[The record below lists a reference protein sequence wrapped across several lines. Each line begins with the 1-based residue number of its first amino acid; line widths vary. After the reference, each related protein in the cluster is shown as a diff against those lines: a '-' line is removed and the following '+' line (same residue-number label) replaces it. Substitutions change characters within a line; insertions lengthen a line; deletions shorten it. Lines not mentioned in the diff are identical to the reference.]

1 MKIYFYLPNAES
13 GGAENVII
21 SLANEFSKKDY
32 QVVLILGKAQG
43 AFIYKIFHKVKIIEI
58 GNTSILK
65 TAFKLYSL
73 VSKEAPDILCVTKN
87 HVNTVVALF
96 TPFFKKTKVILRE
109 ANTPSIE
116 YLNSGLYGKI
126 IMNISKITYR
136 FSDKFIA
143 VSNGVRDDMAG
154 FYKLKKSSIQTIYNP
169 VISEEF
175 YKESNEKVS
184 HTFFEEQK
192 LNSKVY
198 IFVAVGRLMP
208 QKDYPTMIESFN
220 QAYSINK
227 NIRLIILGRI
237 EKYNL
242 DYEIVQNNINTN
254 QLDNVIDFVG
264 FVSNPFKYLRKANCF
279 IQTSLF
285 EGLPGTLVQALG
297 LKKDIIATNCK
308 SGPEEILDFGK
319 YGTLVEIGNINQI
332 SEQIINYST
341 GKQNRKADD
350 MFIKQFTLDVSVN
363 KYEQLFKILN

>member
-1 MKIYFYLPNAES
+1 M
-13 GGAENVII
+13 
-21 SLANEFSKKDY
+21 
-32 QVVLILGKAQG
+32 
-43 AFIYKIFHKVKIIEI
+43 
-58 GNTSILK
+58 
-65 TAFKLYSL
+65 
-73 VSKEAPDILCVTKN
+73 
-87 HVNTVVALF
+87 NTVVALF
-96 TPFFKKTKVILRE
+96 TPFLKKTKVVLSE

-116 YLNSGLYGKI
+116 YLNSSMYVKI
-126 IMNISKITYR
+126 IMNLSKITYR

-154 FYKLKKSSIQTIYNP
+154 FYKLKKSRIQTIYNP
-169 VISEEF
+169 VISKEF

-184 HTFFEEQK
+184 HTFFDEQT

-220 QAYSINK
+220 QAYRINK

-237 EKYNL
+237 EKHNF
-242 DYEIVQNNINTN
+242 DYETVQNKIDTN

-264 FVSNPFKYLRKANCF
+264 FVSNPYKYLRKANCF

-308 SGPEEILDFGK
+308 SGPDEILDYGK
-319 YGTLVEIGNINQI
+319 YGTLVEMRNSMQI
-332 SEQIINYST
+332 CSVMLEYAN
-341 GKQNRKADD
+341 GKTNKKADN
-350 MFIKQFTLDVSVN
+350 MFISRFTLATSTLSYIN
-363 KYEQLFKILN
+363 LFKSVLEK